1 MWIIKCVRS
10 TSTNLWKFNSISGIL
25 ARGYSE
31 TSSKNVSPKEK
42 YDIIIAGGGMV
53 GCTLACS
60 LGKHHH
66 WFFSF

>member
-10 TSTNLWKFNSISGIL
+10 TSTNLWKFNPISGIL